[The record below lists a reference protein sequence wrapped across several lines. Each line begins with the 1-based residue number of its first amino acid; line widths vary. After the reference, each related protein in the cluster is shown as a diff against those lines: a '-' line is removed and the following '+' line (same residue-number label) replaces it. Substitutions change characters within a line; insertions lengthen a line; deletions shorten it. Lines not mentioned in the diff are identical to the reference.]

1 MKITKENYNELKKK
15 ELENNY
21 AKVWHVNEIREELLA
36 NTPTGGVTEIT
47 NTDVGYSGQV
57 TLKTSDYSI
66 ISADNGVAIQDNGV
80 DGFNLISKVP
90 YHEVIGSIYFG
101 ANQGTVAPALDI
113 QVNTALADYPDLN
126 ANTYLRANWG
136 LQTYSP
142 GNGTTAYRLR
152 MTNFVSNLYGS
163 GIFNTSLLFPNAGL
177 SSGVP
182 FELTTISLF
191 DGIDIKMC
199 ATYLY
204 ISGSDIKRE
213 MINLNNN
220 PALTFQFHLILP
232 IVM

>member
-1 MKITKENYNELKKK
+1 MKITKDNYNELKTK
-15 ELENNY
+15 ELDNNF
-21 AKVWHVNEIREELLA
+21 AKVWHLNEIREELLT
-36 NTPTGGVTEIT
+36 NTPTGGVTEIA
-47 NTDVGYSGQV
+47 NTDVAYSGRV
-57 TLKTSDYSI
+57 TLGTSDYSI
-66 ISADNGVAIQDNGV
+66 ISADSGVAIQDNGS

-90 YHEVIGSIYFG
+90 YHEVIGSIYFNI
-101 ANQGTVAPALDI
+101 NQGTAAPALNI
-113 QVNTALADYPDLN
+113 EVNTALADYPDLN
-126 ANTYLRANWG
+126 ANTYLRATWE

-163 GIFNTSLLFPNAGL
+163 GILNTNLLFPNAGL

-182 FELTTISLF
+182 FELTTISTF

-199 ATYLY
+199 ATYIY
-204 ISGSDIKRE
+204 ISGSDLKRE

-220 PALTFQFHLILP
+220 PELEFKFHLILP